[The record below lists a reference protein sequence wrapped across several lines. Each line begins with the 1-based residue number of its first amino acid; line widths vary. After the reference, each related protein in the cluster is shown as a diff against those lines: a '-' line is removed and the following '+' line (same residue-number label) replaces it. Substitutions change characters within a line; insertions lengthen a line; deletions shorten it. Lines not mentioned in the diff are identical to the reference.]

1 MGKRT
6 SQHKEWLSA
15 ETLAKITERQE
26 KKGVLNIA
34 KIRGVK
40 VQRQVKFTDTNKAVK
55 NSVRRDKRN
64 FIERLV
70 QEAED
75 AASKGVM
82 KEVYHITKKTLWV
95 HKKDGKLLTSESEQL
110 NRWREHFAE
119 LMNRPPPT
127 TITAIQQN
135 HP

>member
-82 KEVYHITKKTLWV
+82 KEVYHITKKTLWET
-95 HKKDGKLLTSESEQL
+95 KPLPSSGAQK
-110 NRWREHFAE
+110 RWKTFD
-119 LMNRPPPT
+119 
-127 TITAIQQN
+127 I
-135 HP
+135 